1 MAQKYKEK
9 AELGKEYVTAAKKL
23 REYTYDKC
31 INLPKEWETFLT
43 GPLIQSADRIEEL
56 AIRAN
61 KVYIKDKNQT
71 ADINDIIASY
81 LRRQELLQEII
92 TEISVF
98 GTKFSRLM
106 GEVDLLGNE
115 VRRIKSI
122 IHRIAEEEETS
133 GQIDIKVKMST
144 RDIEF
149 ETLSGTEK
157 VRIGITAK
165 RHRHHC
171 FL

>member
-1 MAQKYKEK
+1 
-9 AELGKEYVTAAKKL
+9 
-23 REYTYDKC
+23 
-31 INLPKEWETFLT
+31 
-43 GPLIQSADRIEEL
+43 
-56 AIRAN
+56 
-61 KVYIKDKNQT
+61 
-71 ADINDIIASY
+71 
-81 LRRQELLQEII
+81 
-92 TEISVF
+92 
-98 GTKFSRLM
+98 M

-165 RHRHHC
+165 NRDYWVSLLANVEKYAIKR
-171 FL
+171 LRNDTDIIASYKKLAS